1 VGKLPDSC
9 YSFWVGGS
17 ICMLTGKNLLHAGVE
32 NFVRLCFKPNE
43 CSFSKY
49 PTNESGD
56 PVHTLHAITG
66 IKIARNQHS
75 SINLERGISRPR
87 E

>member
-1 VGKLPDSC
+1 
-9 YSFWVGGS
+9 
-17 ICMLTGKNLLHAGVE
+17 MLTGKNLLHAGVE